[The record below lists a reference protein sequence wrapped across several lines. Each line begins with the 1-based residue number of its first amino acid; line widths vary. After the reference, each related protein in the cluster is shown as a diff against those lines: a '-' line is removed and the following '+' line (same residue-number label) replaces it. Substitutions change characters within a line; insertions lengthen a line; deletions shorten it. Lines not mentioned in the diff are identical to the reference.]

1 MGKYGPIVP
10 LEKFSMQTKLL
21 KQTKTD
27 NLVNNPL
34 RDLHSD
40 KCFEG
45 GDNLYFAHMG
55 RGTPKE
61 KNTYYQKGKTYP
73 KEWINFA
80 EQYVL

>member
-40 KCFEG
+40 KCFDDEG
-45 GDNLYFAHMG
+45 DLFFAHMG
-55 RGTPKE
+55 RGTPKA
-61 KNTYYQKGKTYP
+61 KGIYNQKGKTYP
-73 KEWINFA
+73 EEWINYA
-80 EQYVL
+80 EHYVL